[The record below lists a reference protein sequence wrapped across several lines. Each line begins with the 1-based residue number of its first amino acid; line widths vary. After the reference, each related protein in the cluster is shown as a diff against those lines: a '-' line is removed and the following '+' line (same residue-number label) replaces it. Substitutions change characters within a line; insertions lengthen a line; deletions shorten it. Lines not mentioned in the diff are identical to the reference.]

1 MYITRHVS
9 YLVRMSSEA
18 MVRNASSTLAA
29 LLALVSK
36 KGMPNDSAYSFA
48 AALST
53 TLSSRSLL
61 LPANRYVV
69 VVDGGGGV
77 AMVGVC

>member
-1 MYITRHVS
+1 
-9 YLVRMSSEA
+9 
-18 MVRNASSTLAA
+18 MVRNASSTFDA

-61 LPANRYVV
+61 LPAKICLVLLLVV
-69 VVDGGGGV
+69 VVAAV
-77 AMVGVC
+77 CVVGVLLSCFGRH